1 MKKNYYI
8 QYNVGKVKYLVN
20 FHDGVKTHKDGS
32 AFYDVH
38 CTNNKKDF
46 QKFVKRLESLGYVER
61 NGIWIY

>member
-20 FHDGVKTHKDGS
+20 YHDGVKTHKDGS

-38 CTNNKKDF
+38 STNNKKDL
-46 QKFVKRLESLGYVER
+46 QKFMKHLESEGYVER
-61 NGIWIY
+61 NGIWTN

>member
-20 FHDGVKTHKDGS
+20 YHDGVKTHKDGS

-38 CTNNKKDF
+38 PTNNKKDL
-46 QKFVKRLESLGYVER
+46 QKLVKRLESEGYVER
-61 NGIWIY
+61 NGI